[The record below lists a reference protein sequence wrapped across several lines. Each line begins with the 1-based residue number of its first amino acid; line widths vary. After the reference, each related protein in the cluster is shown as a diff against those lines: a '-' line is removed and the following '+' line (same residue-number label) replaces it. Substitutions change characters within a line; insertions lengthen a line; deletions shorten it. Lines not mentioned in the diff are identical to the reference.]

1 MLVKVNEFAMSLRD
15 GTLQLPMDNRS
26 AELLQE
32 NRRLKNDMA
41 LLSAKVDKYEREI
54 LTGQVSVSRSN
65 GPSSGP
71 ADVGLEAEMR
81 AMRQDLQVLLS
92 ENSDLKQRQRRMQ
105 DEVLLLLS
113 KQQQVEGSSESG
125 KGANPVVSMVSSDIS
140 GNIENMLIA
149 SNEILMKELQELRK
163 IASARNEDLTPRVPP
178 SGRVPQSKQRQ
189 QGETPMLRND
199 VDSQSTPG
207 TPMFSATTRFNAT
220 LGAPATPH
228 GKQLLNKT
236 LNNMRLPP
244 EEWADEVR
252 DLNAQLIE
260 CVEQLYERETELND
274 TKDVISNLEENL
286 VAIKQQTTVMYFD
299 FAEKCSQWE
308 TKEKQLIAEASSI
321 AAERD
326 GLKLKL
332 RRVEETID
340 LMQREDP
347 SELEA
352 KLREY
357 SKKIAILEVNESVL
371 SRRYTSISE
380 QLSEE
385 QATKRNIQ
393 TDFAE
398 MEGTLKRRIV
408 QLEDYKAKAGRQLG
422 FLQTMLD
429 SSVPKSDYFCIQT
442 ELESLREDHLKAI
455 SRELDSR
462 VAILKAEDDLR
473 ELASYKLKIAFLDAE
488 LKGANAGRRDL
499 VAQLEHQKEATRRA
513 IDGLSSPSGSANEM
527 GLLVSEMAKFR
538 GEASRLEVELVA
550 ANRRNELLRDQLGDA
565 NRTIDELKSASKQLS
580 SQISH
585 LESAE
590 QAIRHECSA
599 LRMKFE
605 GGLPRKEAEDL
616 HNKLKLLTQE
626 QDELKAE
633 VKKQTELAEIA
644 AQQAQSLASF
654 RDTYLDEL
662 KELRAHC
669 MNLESRTDDD
679 LLIGKLQRSLISTK
693 ASYRAFAQKYQMVR
707 SNLRQN
713 EIALR
718 VVETKLN
725 EREEAVLQM
734 HTNYRTE
741 LNALKTAIRSLWNMT
756 DGDNSPFTEDSLKA
770 LSYVVPLPLG
780 SNVSSKSNQFFEGF
794 VPIGV
799 RLHQF
804 SDKISELASKASD
817 YKSRAESAERTCND
831 REAALED
838 VSAERDI
845 LNRKCEDMSLVLSTS
860 SGNETKQQ
868 QSAKAVAQRVSSL
881 TEELKLLKL
890 SNLQLKREV
899 STMKSEKKHLQT
911 MLSNFEESVRALEK
925 SKVTDETKQVVS
937 DLMKQQSQGELTG
950 EELVKKLQREIDLSK
965 AVAPAP
971 AMDFPGK
978 AGERLIIDNEE
989 YLRNLEDARNKYKDS
1004 QAELASLKSKVDAY
1018 QGRLVEAQN
1027 IIAEKDEQLN
1037 YCERVMVKE
1046 GLPSF
1051 KTGFS
1056 SAPKFD
1062 SRQSNAQKINPDQ
1075 LQEAASNTIGSLK
1088 KLLSEKNE
1096 TIEKY
1101 LSKIA
1106 SLQEQLND
1114 VGGGKRVSLADRR
1127 AEELLR
1133 KLQSEDE
1140 RSAGAPSSRSTRDIS
1155 VSDGA
1160 NEKLLR
1166 QIDEAEELIK
1176 EKNRT
1181 ISQLEQ
1187 KLGVQE
1193 NQRERAEMR
1202 CAASLQEMEA
1212 MKNDIILI
1220 AQQLQASEE
1229 KVIKLQQQNLMGH
1242 DISRQNIDVSAS
1254 FTDSK
1259 AGKRPMSTA
1268 DGAKINELNKA
1279 LKAKDEK
1286 LKSYRTIILRLK
1298 DEFIKA
1304 EEDKAVREAGKAG
1317 DKKKGNNTSDVSMV
1331 ANAAASHELEELRS
1345 QVSALRDGLKQ
1356 AKEDLDQARKGREKL
1371 VKAKQTAE
1379 EEAEKF
1385 EAQIARAEAQAAAAQ
1400 EALQRCRKDLEDSRR
1415 KEVRLRDKL
1424 REMLAA
1430 QHVEGEEE
1438 DGEGEEKGDDS
1449 TRRPHTAGGP
1459 SSETKSGQKIQALQR
1474 EIDALRV
1481 QNEAL
1486 RKQNGGA
1493 DGEAIAISGAPDG
1506 LLVAAEKS
1514 TKEELRQQL
1523 HAKWESEKRLQ
1534 KRLAVV
1540 EKRLQDKVQECDEIQ
1555 VQLRKAKESIGTMSN
1570 SATAARERER
1580 KEREEKTRA
1589 ASKAVPGGDLAQ
1601 LEQANNR
1608 VFELENEVTSLRRQ
1622 VEVDHPSEVNS
1633 LRFQCDNLRAR
1644 VGDLESQLKLV
1655 QERRKRTG
1663 APSLREEEE
1672 MYLREERLRDD
1683 LEALRRQKQE
1693 LESLLL
1699 DKDSRIMT
1707 LTFDIDANAG
1717 ELSRC
1722 RRRIRELETY
1732 CRELAAKPGAPSGV
1746 KAAWADIEGG
1756 PGANRGKREKE
1767 LEGAVEAMKGV
1778 VEKLKQENDRLRR
1791 GISGAGGTDS
1801 NRAKMEAD
1809 KRKIERL
1816 EEELED
1822 LRGKAT
1828 KQEDLSQKMVQKTQ
1842 QIASLRKALKSKEDE
1857 CTEANRRAADYEAE
1871 RENLRQQLADAKAN
1885 IQKLDSHVSSRIT
1898 TQRDAGASVSNAAS
1912 EIAEWKRKAN
1922 EAAVTIEEL
1931 KQKLAEARRD
1941 IASSRR
1947 GDSSSNAGLQSSAKE
1962 VEYQETIARLKS
1974 DNDRLRQE
1982 LSEFDL
1988 EFFEEIENLKFAHAE
2003 AVKKLK
2009 QYELMD
2015 SRR

>member
-1 MLVKVNEFAMSLRD
+1 
-15 GTLQLPMDNRS
+15 
-26 AELLQE
+26 
-32 NRRLKNDMA
+32 
-41 LLSAKVDKYEREI
+41 
-54 LTGQVSVSRSN
+54 
-65 GPSSGP
+65 
-71 ADVGLEAEMR
+71 
-81 AMRQDLQVLLS
+81 
-92 ENSDLKQRQRRMQ
+92 
-105 DEVLLLLS
+105 
-113 KQQQVEGSSESG
+113 
-125 KGANPVVSMVSSDIS
+125 
-140 GNIENMLIA
+140 
-149 SNEILMKELQELRK
+149 
-163 IASARNEDLTPRVPP
+163 
-178 SGRVPQSKQRQ
+178 
-189 QGETPMLRND
+189 
-199 VDSQSTPG
+199 
-207 TPMFSATTRFNAT
+207 
-220 LGAPATPH
+220 
-228 GKQLLNKT
+228 
-236 LNNMRLPP
+236 
-244 EEWADEVR
+244 
-252 DLNAQLIE
+252 
-260 CVEQLYERETELND
+260 
-274 TKDVISNLEENL
+274 
-286 VAIKQQTTVMYFD
+286 MYFD
-299 FAEKCSQWE
+299 FAEKSSQWE
-308 TKEKQLIAEASSI
+308 AKEKQLISEANAI

-326 GLKLKL
+326 GVKLKLK
-332 RRVEETID
+332 RVEETID

-385 QATKRNIQ
+385 QATRRNIE

-429 SSVPKSDYFCIQT
+429 SSVPRSDYFCIQT
-442 ELESLREDHLKAI
+442 ELESLREDHLKAL

-462 VAILKAEDDLR
+462 VAILKAEDELRDL
-473 ELASYKLKIAFLDAE
+473 AACKLKITFLDAE
-488 LKGANAGRRDL
+488 LTAANAGRRDL
-499 VAQLEHQKEATRRA
+499 VAQLEHQKEATRKA
-513 IDGLSSPSGSANEM
+513 INALSSSGGSATEM

-565 NRTIDELKSASKQLS
+565 NRVIEELKSNSKQLS
-580 SQISH
+580 SQISQ

-590 QAIRHECSA
+590 QAIRHECRD

-605 GGLPRKEAEDL
+605 GGLTRKEAEDVQ
-616 HNKLKLLTQE
+616 NKLKLFSQE
-626 QDELKAE
+626 QEELRAE

-679 LLIGKLQRSLISTK
+679 LLIGKLQRSLMSTK

-725 EREEAVLQM
+725 EREEVVVQM

-741 LNALKTAIRSLWNMT
+741 LNALKTAIRSLWNMS
-756 DGDNSPFTEDSLKA
+756 DGDNSPFNEDSLKA
-770 LSYVVPLPLG
+770 LSSVVPLPLG
-780 SNVSSKSNQFFEGF
+780 SNISLNSANFFDGF
-794 VPIGV
+794 VPFGF
-799 RLHQF
+799 RLQKF

-817 YKSRAESAERTCND
+817 YKTRAEVAERNCNEK
-831 REAALED
+831 EAILDD

-845 LNRKCEDMSLVLSTS
+845 LIKKCDDLVLVLSTS
-860 SGNETKQQ
+860 SANDTKQQ
-868 QSAKAVAQRVSSL
+868 QSVKAVAQRVSSL
-881 TEELKLLKL
+881 TEELKQLKL

-925 SKVTDETKQVVS
+925 SKVTDETKQVVM
-937 DLMKQQSQGELTG
+937 DLMKQQSQSEPTG
-950 EELVKKLQREIDLSK
+950 DDIIKKLQREAEVSK
-965 AVAPAP
+965 VLVEDNAPAT
-971 AMDFPGK
+971 DFPGR

-989 YLRNLEDARNKYKDS
+989 YLRNLEDAKNKYRDS
-1004 QAELASLKSKVDAY
+1004 QAELASLKSKLDAY

-1056 SAPKFD
+1056 SVPRSD
-1062 SRQSNAQKINPDQ
+1062 LRQSNMQKINPDQ

-1088 KLLSEKNE
+1088 KLLAEKNE

-1101 LSKIA
+1101 LAKIA

-1140 RSAGAPSSRSTRDIS
+1140 RSSGDPSPRMARDVPVPDG
-1155 VSDGA
+1155 VS
-1160 NEKLLR
+1160 EKFLR
-1166 QIDEAEELIK
+1166 QIEEAEDLIK

-1202 CAASLQEMEA
+1202 CAAALQEMEA

-1229 KVIKLQQQNLMGH
+1229 KVAKLQQQALNAPDM
-1242 DISRQNIDVSAS
+1242 SRPNVDLSAS
-1254 FTDSK
+1254 FTEAAK
-1259 AGKRPMSTA
+1259 ASKRPVQSV
-1268 DGAKINELNKA
+1268 DPAKVNELKKA
-1279 LKAKDEK
+1279 IKAKDEK

-1304 EEDKAVREAGKAG
+1304 EEERAIREAGKTS
-1317 DKKKGNNTSDVSMV
+1317 DKKKGTNANDSSMIGNSAV
-1331 ANAAASHELEELRS
+1331 NHELDELRS

-1430 QHVEGEEE
+1430 QHVEDEDEEE
-1438 DGEGEEKGDDS
+1438 ADEHKADDTGS
-1449 TRRPHTAGGP
+1449 KRPQTAGGA
-1459 SSETKSGQKIQALQR
+1459 SSQTKSGQKIQALQR
-1474 EIDALRV
+1474 EIDTLRV

-1486 RKQNGGA
+1486 RKQNGA
-1493 DGEAIAISGAPDG
+1493 TEGEPVVTSGAPDG
-1506 LLVAAEKS
+1506 LMVAAEKS

-1534 KRLAVV
+1534 KRVTVL
-1540 EKRLQDKVQECDEIQ
+1540 EKRLQDKVQECDDAQ
-1555 VQLRKAKESIGTMSN
+1555 AQLRKAKESLSSLSN

-1589 ASKAVPGGDLAQ
+1589 ASRAVPGGDLAQ

-1608 VFELENEVTSLRRQ
+1608 VFELENEVTALRRQ
-1622 VEVDHPSEVNS
+1622 VEVDHPSELNA

-1655 QERRKRTG
+1655 QERRRRTG

-1699 DKDSRIMT
+1699 DKDARIMT
-1707 LTFDIDANAG
+1707 LSFDIDANAG

-1732 CRELAAKPGAPSGV
+1732 CRELASKPGVPSGI
-1746 KAAWADIEGG
+1746 KSAWAEADGA

-1767 LEGAVEAMKGV
+1767 LEGAVEALKGV

-1791 GISGAGGTDS
+1791 GIGAGGAET
-1801 NRAKMEAD
+1801 NRAKVEAD
-1809 KRKIERL
+1809 RRKIEKL
-1816 EEELED
+1816 EEELEE
-1822 LRGKAT
+1822 LRGKST
-1828 KQEDLSQKMVQKTQ
+1828 KQEDLSQKLVQKTQ

-1857 CTEANRRAADYEAE
+1857 CNEANRRASDFEAE
-1871 RENLRQQLADAKAN
+1871 RESLRQQLAEAKAN
-1885 IQKLDSHVSSRIT
+1885 IQKLDSHVASRIT
-1898 TQRDAGASVSNAAS
+1898 AQREAGANVGSAAS

-1922 EAAVTIEEL
+1922 EAAVTIEDL
-1931 KQKLAEARRD
+1931 KQKLVEARREN
-1941 IASSRR
+1941 SSNRR
-1947 GDSSSNAGLQSSAKE
+1947 GDFSSNAGLQSSAKE
-1962 VEYQETIARLKS
+1962 VEYQETIAKLKKE
-1974 DNDRLRQE
+1974 NERLRQE

-1988 EFFEEIENLKFAHAE
+1988 EFFEEIEDLKFAHAE